1 MSNLPIDTNGV
12 DREVIDITQK
22 IMDEQDVN
30 KVKDM
35 TAVFNLLQQKKNLL
49 RVLKLNGLLDTVSDK
64 IVQRFEQRPDEFSN
78 SDLVA
83 YMKVIED
90 AVDKANKSL
99 NINEMEVPQVALLQQ
114 NNVSVVVGG
123 TEQVLDRESRAKVA
137 NAIKAYM
144 DALKNANNAGDIV
157 QNGETNNESED
168 ITDAD

>member
-12 DREVIDITQK
+12 DKEVIDITQK

-78 SDLVA
+78 ADLVS
-83 YMKVIED
+83 YLKVIED

-137 NAIKAYM
+137 NAISAYL
-144 DALKNANNAGDIV
+144 DALKNA
-157 QNGETNNESED
+157 QSTNPTLKNDVIESED
-168 ITDAD
+168 ISDAG

>member
-144 DALKNANNAGDIV
+144 DALKSANNAGDIV

>member
-144 DALKNANNAGDIV
+144 DALKSANNAGDIV
-157 QNGETNNESED
+157 QNGEINNESED
-168 ITDAD
+168 ITNAD

>member
-168 ITDAD
+168 ITNAD

>member
-12 DREVIDITQK
+12 DREVIDIKQK

-30 KVKDM
+30 KVKNM

-90 AVDKANKSL
+90 A
-99 NINEMEVPQVALLQQ
+99 
-114 NNVSVVVGG
+114 
-123 TEQVLDRESRAKVA
+123 
-137 NAIKAYM
+137 
-144 DALKNANNAGDIV
+144 NNAGDIV

-168 ITDAD
+168 ITNAD